1 MELPYPNPELNM
13 PDTQATDPGRQA
25 VHTQTF
31 SLLRALGASP
41 ARKRLVWL
49 AVAIVVAVCANAV
62 AQIRLNDWRG
72 AFFDALEQRQFDEF
86 VYQLGVFLIVVSIL
100 LALGVAETWVRE
112 VMTVRLREWLTH
124 DLLGEWLH
132 PKRAYLLG
140 FAGPIGVNPDQRMQ
154 EDARHLSELSAD
166 LANGLLRSALLLVS
180 FIGVLWLL
188 SAQVVFTVGDA
199 TFGVPGYL
207 VWCALIFALG
217 GSWLTWRVGRPLI
230 ALNAERYAQEAELR
244 FQMVRVSECAEGIA
258 MHGGERDEHKT
269 LSNTLEHVVDVTLRL
284 ANGLARLTWVTGG
297 YGWLALV
304 VPILVAAPGYF
315 QGTLSFGGLMMV
327 VGAFN
332 QVQQALRWF
341 VDNFPRIAD
350 WRATLLRV
358 ATYRDALRDLEL
370 QGEDVGR
377 IERIENEREELEF
390 TDLTVHLA
398 SGHAELD
405 QAQIRVS
412 PGDRVLIV
420 GEPGSGKS
428 TLFRAMA
435 GLWPWGTGT
444 IRLPVTSSIMFL
456 PQRPYLPVGTLRA
469 TLAYPASSDGFEVD
483 ALQGVLERVGL
494 KRLADSLDENGR
506 WDKRLSLDEQQ
517 RLVFARLLLHCPRF
531 VFLDDVT
538 SALDEEHK
546 ELLASILDGELSES
560 AVVNVSRETARSD
573 FYGRTLYLRRMPE
586 RSQLTFAPQH
596 DDSPPPV
603 RKAPWWKPALKSS

>member
-1 MELPYPNPELNM
+1 
-13 PDTQATDPGRQA
+13 
-25 VHTQTF
+25 
-31 SLLRALGASP
+31 
-41 ARKRLVWL
+41 
-49 AVAIVVAVCANAV
+49 
-62 AQIRLNDWRG
+62 
-72 AFFDALEQRQFDEF
+72 
-86 VYQLGVFLIVVSIL
+86 
-100 LALGVAETWVRE
+100 
-112 VMTVRLREWLTH
+112 
-124 DLLGEWLH
+124 
-132 PKRAYLLG
+132 YLLG

-154 EDARHLSELSAD
+154 EDARHMSELSAD
-166 LANGLLRSALLLVS
+166 LANGLLRSVLLLVS

-188 SAQVVFTVGDA
+188 SAQVVFVVGDA

-207 VWCALIFALG
+207 VWCALIYALG

-230 ALNAERYAQEAELR
+230 PLNAERYAEEAELR

-258 MHGGERDEHKT
+258 MHGGERDEHET
-269 LSNTLEHVVDVTLRL
+269 LANTLARVVGVTLRL
-284 ANGLARLTWVTGG
+284 ANGLARLTWVTAG

-341 VDNFPRIAD
+341 VDSFPRIAD

-377 IERIENEREELEF
+377 FEHIVNEEEALEL
-390 TDLTVHLA
+390 DNLTVHLA
-398 SGHAELD
+398 NGHAALD
-405 QAQIRVS
+405 QTRVRV
-412 PGDRVLIV
+412 GQGERVLII

-444 IRLPVTSSIMFL
+444 IRLPATASMMFL

-469 TLAYPASSDGFEVD
+469 TLAYPASSDGFEANAVHR
-483 ALQGVLERVGL
+483 ALERVGL
-494 KRLADSLDENGR
+494 SRLIGSLDENAR
-506 WDKRLSLDEQQ
+506 WDKQLSLDEQQ
-517 RLVFARLLLHCPRF
+517 RLVFARLLLHSPRF

-546 ELLASILDGELSES
+546 ALLASILDDELRES
-560 AVVNVSRETARSD
+560 AVINVSRETARSD
-573 FYGRTLYLRRMPE
+573 FYRRTLYLRRTPE
-586 RSQLTFAPQH
+586 RSPLQFAPPL
-596 DDSPPPV
+596 DDTPF
-603 RKAPWWKPALKSS
+603 PALT